1 MFERYFQPHFIYSFE
16 PNNNNNNFELIKKA
30 IKLNDLKKVIPIK
43 LALGNKQEN
52 VKLTDDGLASA
63 TDLDGDI
70 EVESTTIDSY
80 VKERNLKVGL
90 IKLDIEGHGLKALEG
105 AKNTIKKYK
114 PMLLISIYIQ
124 KGVNNWFSIII
135 KFIEY

>member
-1 MFERYFQPHFIYSFE
+1 
-16 PNNNNNNFELIKKA
+16 
-30 IKLNDLKKVIPIK
+30 
-43 LALGNKQEN
+43 
-52 VKLTDDGLASA
+52 
-63 TDLDGDI
+63 
-70 EVESTTIDSY
+70 VESTTIDSY

-124 KGVNNWFSIII
+124 KGVNN
-135 KFIEY
+135 